1 MKRILFLV
9 MICLTTILVKA
20 QTIESVKTLLLLNK
34 YKDAKVEVDKGMA
47 NPKFTS
53 KAEAYMLKVS
63 IYAGLAMEDAV
74 KNTAAGDQL
83 ANEADA
89 AFKKYKEMDPAM
101 TLVNDPA
108 YQNGMINLYS
118 LSLIHISEPTRL

>member
-1 MKRILFLV
+1 KTFFLV
-9 MICLTTILVKA
+9 IICFAATLVKA

-34 YKDAKVEVDKGMA
+34 FKDAKVELDKGMA

-63 IYAGLAMEDAV
+63 IYAALSLEDPV
-74 KNTAAGDQL
+74 KNTAAGEQL
-83 ANEADA
+83 LKDADA

-101 TLVNDPA
+101 TLVTDPA
-108 YQNGMINLYS
+108 YQNGVINIYS
-118 LSLIHISEPTRL
+118 GYYTRG